1 MVASTAG
8 PPVPALLPA
17 ISLLNILCFSGIVFG
32 WSSVRLMLES
42 ELPDFTADDAA
53 AIFSVASFLVVRGST
68 SINGVDITTCRLH
81 HTLATPAASTLLSYL
96 HRHQNGISVPSGTL
110 LDKAGGA
117 TTAACAGFAMTTGL
131 VMFGL
136 SETAMSFTFAYSLIA
151 VGGQMTL
158 FGEEGEGAPDQI
170 KD

>member
-42 ELPDFTADDAA
+42 EQPDFTADDAA

-68 SINGVDITTCRLH
+68 SIDGVTTCRLR
-81 HTLATPAASTLLSYL
+81 HTLATSDASTVLPYL
-96 HRHQNGISVPSGTL
+96 HRHQNGVSVPSGLL

-158 FGEEGEGAPDQI
+158 FGEEGTPDQI